1 MNAVPRTLA
10 AARLSHRSLGFAL
23 TLLALALA
31 LAASLA
37 RAEGTKVS
45 IPTPVGTIS
54 AKSKGAPVAVS
65 GIPEFPG
72 AVRTEGDPDG
82 DGAQATL
89 KLPVISMKMQALRYR
104 TSASM
109 SSVLSFYR
117 EKLGKLGSLKE
128 SDEGPHT
135 EFGDFRWT
143 PTPGQHSIAAE
154 ADHHAYIVAMKPEGS
169 GCQFAL
175 MSIRFEE

>member
-1 MNAVPRTLA
+1 
-10 AARLSHRSLGFAL
+10 
-23 TLLALALA
+23 
-31 LAASLA
+31 
-37 RAEGTKVS
+37 
-45 IPTPVGTIS
+45 
-54 AKSKGAPVAVS
+54 VAVS

-109 SSVLSFYR
+109 SSVLAFYR